1 MFPRSEIL
9 FPHKSIIGLK
19 NLRDQK
25 WQELVERVAGLQET
39 HEDSL
44 SFCLMMIK
52 LCDCLNCELSSYKS
66 SLGCSTCSR
75 RVVSALK
82 GSDNALLKRFENAR
96 QELRNYLAQ
105 MEEAE
110 HTKAA

>member
-1 MFPRSEIL
+1 MFSRSEIL

-19 NLRDQK
+19 NLRDDK
-25 WQELVERVAGLQET
+25 WADLVERVAALPET

-52 LCDCLNCELSSYKS
+52 LCDCLNCELSSYKA

-75 RVVSALK
+75 RVISAVK
-82 GSDNALLKRFENAR
+82 GSDNALLRRFENSR
-96 QELRNYLAQ
+96 QELLAYLEKTQ
-105 MEEAE
+105 DKQ
-110 HTKAA
+110 TKAA

>member
-9 FPHKSIIGLK
+9 FPHRSIIGLK
-19 NLRDQK
+19 TLRDTR
-25 WQELVERVAGLQET
+25 WADLVERVASLPET

-52 LCDCLNCELSSYKS
+52 LCGCLNCELSSYKS

-75 RVVSALK
+75 RVISSVK
-82 GSDNALLKRFENAR
+82 GSDNMLVRRFENAR
-96 QELRNYLAQ
+96 QELRHYLAET
-105 MEEAE
+105 EEKQ
-110 HTKAA
+110 TKAA

>member
-1 MFPRSEIL
+1 MFSRSEIL

-19 NLRDQK
+19 NLRDDK
-25 WQELVERVAGLQET
+25 WADLVERVSALPEI

-52 LCDCLNCELSSYKS
+52 LCDCLNCELSSYKA

-75 RVVSALK
+75 RVICAVK
-82 GSDNALLKRFENAR
+82 GSDTALLRRFENSR
-96 QELRNYLAQ
+96 QELLAYLEKMQ
-105 MEEAE
+105 DKQ
-110 HTKAA
+110 TKAA

>member
-9 FPHKSIIGLK
+9 FPHRSIIGLK
-19 NLRDQK
+19 TLRDTR
-25 WQELVERVAGLQET
+25 WANLVEMVAGLPET

-75 RVVSALK
+75 RVVSSVK
-82 GSDNALLKRFENAR
+82 GSDNALVRRFENAR
-96 QELRNYLAQ
+96 QELRRYLAET
-105 MEEAE
+105 EEKQ
-110 HTKAA
+110 TKAA

>member
-9 FPHKSIIGLK
+9 FPHRSIIGLK
-19 NLRDQK
+19 TLRDTK
-25 WQELVERVAGLQET
+25 WGDLVERVASLPET

-75 RVVSALK
+75 RVVSSIK
-82 GSDNALLKRFENAR
+82 GSDNALVRRFENAR
-96 QELRNYLAQ
+96 QELRHYLAQ
-105 MEEAE
+105 TEEKQ
-110 HTKAA
+110 TKAA

>member
-1 MFPRSEIL
+1 MYPRSEML

-19 NLRDQK
+19 DLRDGK
-25 WQELVERVAGLQET
+25 WRELAERVAALPET

-52 LCDCLNCELSSYKS
+52 LCDCLNCELSSYKA

-75 RVVSALK
+75 RVISSLK
-82 GSDNALLKRFENAR
+82 TSDNALLKRFEAAQQELYAYLHQNRAR
-96 QELRNYLAQ
+96 QDI
-105 MEEAE
+105 
-110 HTKAA
+110 AA

>member
-9 FPHKSIIGLK
+9 FPQKSILGLK
-19 NLRDQK
+19 DLRDVK
-25 WQELVERVAGLQET
+25 WCELVERVAALPEI

-52 LCDCLNCELSSYKS
+52 LCDCLNCELSSYKA

-75 RVVSALK
+75 RVVTSLK
-82 GSDNALLKRFENAR
+82 VSDSALLKKFDAAR
-96 QELRNYLAQ
+96 QELQAYLGQSESDA
-105 MEEAE
+105 
-110 HTKAA
+110 TKAA

>member
-9 FPHKSIIGLK
+9 FPHRSIMGLR
-19 NLRDQK
+19 NLRDNK
-25 WQELVERVAGLQET
+25 WADLVERVARLPET

-44 SFCLMMIK
+44 SFCLMMIR

-75 RVVSALK
+75 RVVSSVKA
-82 GSDNALLKRFENAR
+82 SDNALVRRFKNAQ
-96 QELRNYLAQ
+96 QELRHYLAET
-105 MEEAE
+105 EEKQ
-110 HTKAA
+110 TKAA